1 MHNDLGK
8 SGVKKDDTDVK
19 GIIKTLKENYPSI
32 LEQRIRI
39 QFKWSC
45 CIGKYFREIV
55 ERIDVRSKSSET
67 IQE

>member
-32 LEQRIRI
+32 LE
-39 QFKWSC
+39 
-45 CIGKYFREIV
+45 
-55 ERIDVRSKSSET
+55 
-67 IQE
+67 